1 MMTSTKP
8 PVADNIRRL
17 REANEMTKRDLA
29 LWLVTDPHD
38 ELAGDPD
45 PVEFLRGRLKTPLRN
60 VQRWERGDVVPSW
73 PQMVRLS
80 DALGVEPYELWVT
93 A

>member
-1 MMTSTKP
+1 MTTSAKP

-29 LWLVTDPHD
+29 LWLVTDPHG
-38 ELAGDPD
+38 ELARDPD
-45 PVEFLRGRLKTPLRN
+45 PAEFLRGRLKTPLRN
-60 VQRWERGDVVPSW
+60 VQRWEKGDVVPSW

>member
-1 MMTSTKP
+1 MTTTEKP
-8 PVADNIRRL
+8 PVGGNLRRL
-17 REANEMTKRDLA
+17 RETKGLRTVDVA
-29 LWLVTDPHD
+29 FA
-38 ELAGDPD
+38 AGT
-45 PVEFLRGRLKTPLRN
+45 LQRN
-60 VQRWERGDVVPSW
+60 VQRWEKGDVVPSW